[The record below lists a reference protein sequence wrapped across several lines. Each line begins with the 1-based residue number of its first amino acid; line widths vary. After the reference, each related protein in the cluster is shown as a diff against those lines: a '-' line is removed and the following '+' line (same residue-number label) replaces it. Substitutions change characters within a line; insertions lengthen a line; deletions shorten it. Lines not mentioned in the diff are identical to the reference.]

1 MDTHFQFRDA
11 IEHSM
16 TLQNFSQLLQS
27 VQSNLS
33 AKKDFY
39 YAIGM
44 TALFLLVG
52 GYAAAHHEMWRDEIQ
67 AWLLARDSASLSEL
81 LANMKYEGHPALWHI
96 CLMPL
101 SRISASPVMMQA
113 FHLLIAAATVFL
125 FTRFAPFH
133 WLHKLLFCFGY
144 FALYEY
150 AIVARNYALGLLL
163 ITIFCVLFRERYK
176 RFVWIGIVLILLAH
190 TSVHALIVTIAIGVA
205 LMVEYLYFYCCKAG
219 DAHELLTEG
228 RRRIWLGFILI
239 GIGIVTAVLQL
250 NPPAD
255 TGFAVGWN
263 FRFDGQRVKQIIRLM
278 SNPFFPV
285 PHTVRGFWG
294 SNWLN
299 SIALFQLI
307 RFPLCCLIIVWCV
320 LRFLKR
326 PTALFT
332 YLIATI
338 GLLAFFYVKYGGS
351 IRHHGFLFITFVAAS
366 WIYYDCPEINLPF
379 NRLSEFAQRLFSP
392 IFAVILL
399 FHFFG
404 SVNAISMDILEIF
417 SNGKR
422 TAEYIRAQGRQ
433 DMLMVGDTDFAVS
446 TVVGYLEKKQIY
458 YPKGSRFGSFVR
470 WDRARTHGVS
480 NEGIIQEAETLSGQN
495 GEDVLI
501 ILNRALDSQLL
512 EQYGLTLLAQFTG
525 STIGDEGFHLYLLKA
540 P

>member
-1 MDTHFQFRDA
+1 MPLRSQTYPQKR
-11 IEHSM
+11 ISIMPRRTTEH
-16 TLQNFSQLLQS
+16 TRLEFHLGFKIN
-27 VQSNLS
+27 
-33 AKKDFY
+33 
-39 YAIGM
+39 YAAGM
-44 TALFLLVG
+44 TVLFLLIG
-52 GYAAAHHEMWRDEIQ
+52 GYAAMHHEMWRDEIQ

-81 LANMKYEGHPALWHI
+81 LANMKYEGHPALWHL

-101 SRISASPVMMQA
+101 SRIHASPIMMQG
-113 FHLLIAAATVFL
+113 FHLLIAATTVFL

-163 ITIFCVLFRERYK
+163 ITIFCILFKERYK
-176 RFVWIGIVLILLAH
+176 RFLWIGIVLILLAH
-190 TSVHALIVTIAIGVA
+190 TSVHALIVTIAIAGA
-205 LMVEYLYFYCCKAG
+205 LMAEYLYFYCCKAG
-219 DAHELLTEG
+219 DADAPLPEK
-228 RRRIWLGFILI
+228 RRWIWLGFALM

-263 FRFDGQRVKQIIRLM
+263 FRFDIQRVKQMIRLM
-278 SNPFFPV
+278 SNPFFPM
-285 PHTVRGFWG
+285 PHARQGFWG
-294 SNWLN
+294 SSWLN
-299 SIALFQLI
+299 SIAFFQLI
-307 RFPLCCLIIVWCV
+307 RFPLCCFIIGWCV

-326 PTALFT
+326 PTALLT

-351 IRHHGFLFITFVAAS
+351 MRHHGFLFITFVAAS

-379 NRLSEFAQRLFSP
+379 NRLAEFAQRLFGP
-392 IFAVILL
+392 IFVAILV
-399 FHFFG
+399 FHFLG
-404 SVNAISMDILEIF
+404 SVNAIRMDSRYIF

-446 TVVGYLEKKQIY
+446 TVVGYLEKKQVY

-480 NEGIIQEAETLSGQN
+480 NEGILKEAETLTVQN
-495 GEDVLI
+495 GEDALI
-501 ILNRALDSQLL
+501 ILNRALGVQLI
-512 EQYGLTLLAQFTG
+512 EQYHLTLLAQFTG
-525 STIGDEGFHLYLLKA
+525 STIGDEGFHLYLMKA